1 MQRSIRRAA
10 GLLCLL
16 LALPAATFAEGT
28 TFAQVRGNDWV
39 RLRNGPGEEYD
50 CVATMPGGTDVRV
63 LEEADGWALIESR
76 RGVTYI
82 KSSQIEKREEKP
94 EAAEAI
100 PAKEASK
107 VCVQDFKAPAMIR
120 GKAGVR
126 LGGTILADGPIL
138 EVEAE
143 VYDERLLYVERIVRL
158 RYDAGQGVQKVDL
171 ASLYIPFSELT
182 PGEKTLTIYARHA
195 GGREAVAEAPFTVLG
210 QAAEPTHI
218 TAWCEV
224 ETAQGNVE
232 ALLDDR
238 PRTVWTPLNETDAV
252 TVRLPEGVTAGGISV
267 EWMAPTGG
275 ARLTCRDA
283 EGNVLEELS
292 ADGRYVNEWFD
303 LDERTR
309 EVTLQS
315 GDGTP
320 VSELRVYE
328 KGRVPS
334 MVQRW
339 QPLAEKVDLMVFS
352 AHQDD
357 ELIFFGGTIPFYA
370 DAGKEV
376 AVVYMADCGRT
387 RYAEALSGL
396 WASGLKK
403 HPLFL
408 GLTDKRA
415 KTFQIAQELWDG
427 EQALQKTVEVLRR
440 YRPEVVVT
448 HDVKGEYGHNQHKY
462 TQSLVSRAVEL
473 AADPEAYPESA
484 RQYGAYQ
491 VKKLYIHLLKEGEV
505 VMDWT
510 KPLASQGGRSAIE
523 MATIGYD
530 KHVSQ
535 QGYYSMGTGN
545 RYDNRAYG
553 LRMST
558 VGPDVR
564 KDDFFE
570 NL

>member
-1 MQRSIRRAA
+1 MQRSIGRAA

-16 LALPAATFAEGT
+16 LAFPAAAFGEGT
-28 TFAQVRGNDWV
+28 TFAQVRGNGWV
-39 RLRNGPGEEYD
+39 RLRNGPGEAYD
-50 CVATMPGGTDVRV
+50 CVATMPGGTDVQV

-82 KSSQIEKREEKP
+82 KSGQLEKREERSAEP
-94 EAAEAI
+94 ETL
-100 PAKEASK
+100 PAKAARE
-107 VCVQDFKAPAMIR
+107 VWVEDFKVPAMIR

-126 LGGTILADGPIL
+126 LGGTLRADGPIL
-138 EVEAE
+138 EVEAQ
-143 VYDERLLYVERIVRL
+143 VYDERLLYVERIARL
-158 RYDAGQGVQKVDL
+158 RCDAGQDAQKVDL
-171 ASLYIPFSELT
+171 ASLYIPFGELT
-182 PGEKTLTIYARHA
+182 PGEKTLTIYVRHA
-195 GGREAVAEAPFTVLG
+195 GGRQAVAEAPFTVLG
-210 QAAEPTHI
+210 EAAEPTHI

-224 ETAQGNVE
+224 TLAQGNVE

-238 PRTVWTPLNETDAV
+238 PRTAWTPLNEEDEI
-252 TVRLPEGVTAGGISV
+252 TVRLPDGVTAEGVSIA
-267 EWMAPTGG
+267 WMAPTDG

-283 EGNVLEELS
+283 QGNVLEVLS
-292 ADGRYVNEWFD
+292 AEGRFVNEWFD
-303 LDERTR
+303 LDARTR
-309 EVTLQS
+309 EMTLQS
-315 GDGTP
+315 ADGTP
-320 VSELRVYE
+320 VSGLRVYE
-328 KGRVPS
+328 KGRIPS
-334 MVQRW
+334 AVQRW

-387 RYAEALSGL
+387 RYGEALAGL
-396 WASGLKK
+396 WACGLKK

-427 EQALQKTVEVLRR
+427 EQALEKTVEVLRR

-473 AADPEAYPESA
+473 AADPEAYPDSA
-484 RQYGAYQ
+484 RLYGAHQ

-505 VMDWT
+505 VMDWS

-523 MATIGYD
+523 LATIGYD

-535 QGYYSMGTGN
+535 QGYYSMGTGK

-553 LRMST
+553 LGMST